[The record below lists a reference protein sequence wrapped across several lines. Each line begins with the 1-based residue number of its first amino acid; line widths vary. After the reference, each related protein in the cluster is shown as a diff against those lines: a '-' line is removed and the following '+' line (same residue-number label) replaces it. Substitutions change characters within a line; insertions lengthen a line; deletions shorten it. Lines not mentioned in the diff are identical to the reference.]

1 MLFRFPPTEL
11 NANDPSFL
19 TENGEVFAKLK
30 EESKAG
36 KRTVFLTEH
45 TLIFVTKGIKLLHLP
60 DMTIEAG
67 PDSVVLLK
75 KGIYV
80 MAEYIAEGLN
90 FEALM
95 LFLPVKLLK
104 TISMEPFFNNRKA
117 ATTTSYM
124 VFPCSEMVQGF
135 KEQLRKYFN
144 KPLLHTGQLLSL
156 KQKEILLLLMT
167 SGHQRNVCDFIS
179 DAISTEPEDLDYI
192 VRTYLLQPVTIE
204 DLADLTNRSLATF
217 KRDFQRIYHMPPR
230 QWINEQR
237 LAHAHLLVANTNL
250 QVSEIAW
257 KCGYDNISYF
267 IRIFKKK
274 YGSTPQS
281 LRAETTIN

>member
-1 MLFRFPPTEL
+1 MLFRFPPVNL
-11 NANDPSFL
+11 DAADPSFL
-19 TENGEVFAKLK
+19 TENGAVFAKLK
-30 EESKAG
+30 EETKAG
-36 KRTVFLTEH
+36 KRTVLLTAH

-60 DMTIEAG
+60 DVTIEAG
-67 PDSVVLLK
+67 PDTVVLLK

-95 LFLPVKLLK
+95 LFLPQKILK
-104 TISMEPFFNNRKA
+104 AIATEPFFSNRKA
-117 ATTTSYM
+117 PPTPCM
-124 VFPCSEMVQGF
+124 IFPCNELVQGF

-144 KPLLHTGQLLSL
+144 KSIQHTDKLLAL
-156 KQKEILLLLMT
+156 KQQEILLLLMQ
-167 SGHQRNVCDFIS
+167 SGHQRDVCDFIAE
-179 DAISTEPEDLDYI
+179 AISTEPEDLDYI

-217 KRDFQRIYHMPPR
+217 KRDFHRIYHQPPR
-230 QWINEQR
+230 QWINEKR
-237 LAHAHLLVANTNL
+237 LAHAHLLIANTHL

-257 KCGYDNISYF
+257 KCGYENTSYF

-281 LRAETTIN
+281 LRADMTIN

>member
-1 MLFRFPPTEL
+1 MLFRFPPID
-11 NANDPSFL
+11 APVADPTYL
-19 TENGEVFAKLK
+19 TFDGETFAKLK
-30 EESKAG
+30 QESKAG

-60 DMTIEAG
+60 GETIEAG
-67 PDSVVLLK
+67 PETVVLLK

-80 MAEYIAEGLN
+80 MAEYIEQGLN
-90 FEALM
+90 FEAMM

-104 TISMEPFFNNRKA
+104 AVSTEPFFNSRKVA
-117 ATTTSYM
+117 AAAPCV
-124 VFPCSEMVQGF
+124 VFPGGELVQAF
-135 KEQLRKYFN
+135 KKQLRMYFN
-144 KPLLHTGQLLSL
+144 KPLLHTDQLLSL
-156 KQKEILLLLMT
+156 KQREILLLLMN
-167 SGHQRNVCDFIS
+167 SGHQRDVCEFITG
-179 DAISTEPEDLDYI
+179 ALSTDPEDLDYI

-217 KRDFQRIYHMPPR
+217 KRDFQRIYQMPPR

-237 LAHAHLLVANTNL
+237 LAHARLLIDNTQL

-257 KCGYDNISYF
+257 QCGYDNISYF

-274 YGSTPQS
+274 YGSTPQA